1 MILGPDLK
9 TNSVYFLFMQS
20 VFILNIQAET
30 DLLEHN
36 KGISLIKGLK
46 RWETSRI
53 GCKTTGNQ

>member
-9 TNSVYFLFMQS
+9 TNSVYF
-20 VFILNIQAET
+20 ILIYANIQAET

-46 RWETSRI
+46 R
-53 GCKTTGNQ
+53 

>member
-46 RWETSRI
+46 R
-53 GCKTTGNQ
+53 